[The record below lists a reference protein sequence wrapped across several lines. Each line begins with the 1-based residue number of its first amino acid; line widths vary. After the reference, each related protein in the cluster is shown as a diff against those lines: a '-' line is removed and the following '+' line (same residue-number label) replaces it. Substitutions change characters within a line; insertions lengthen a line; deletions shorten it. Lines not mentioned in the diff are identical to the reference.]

1 MHLSLK
7 NKTDEITAME
17 IKSLKGIDI
26 SSIVEAFNKSFS
38 DYVIKLSFN
47 EETFQRKIDVENIKL
62 EYSPAAFVDGEIVG
76 FILNGLDEINGVK
89 TVFNGGTGV
98 VPEHRGQRIVQK
110 LYDYILPILKEE
122 GYRHHQLEV
131 FAGNDKAEKSYENVG
146 FSRVKEIAA
155 FKGTVAEY
163 AADGIVLKE
172 VKEIDWDI
180 ANSFFDMEPTWQN
193 NIACILRAIDKL
205 KIVAAYKNDDFVGY
219 VVFDPITKRIKQF
232 AVKKSER
239 NNGIGKTLFSY
250 VNNVLGEV
258 NFAYYDRN
266 DTNAMAFFKKVGLQQ
281 YFESYEMKS
290 FFE

>member
-47 EETFQRKIDVENIKL
+47 EENFQRKIDAENIKL
-62 EYSPAAFVDGEIVG
+62 EYSPAAFVNGEIVG

-172 VKEIDWDI
+172 VKGIDWDV
-180 ANSFFDMEPTWQN
+180 ANSFFDIVPTWQN
-193 NIACILRAIDKL
+193 STSSVLRAIDKL
-205 KIVAAYKNDDFVGY
+205 KIVVAYKDNNLAGY
-219 VVFDPITKRIKQF
+219 VVYDPIAKRIKQF
-232 AVKKSER
+232 AVKKEER
-239 NNGIGKTLFSY
+239 NKGIGKTLFSY
-250 VNNVLGEV
+250 VNNAVGEV
-258 NFAYYDRN
+258 SFTNYDLS
-266 DTNAMAFFKKVGLQQ
+266 DTKAITFFKELGLNQ
-281 YFESYEMKS
+281 YFESYEMKLLLK
-290 FFE
+290 